1 MAEDSDIIS
10 ELRGLIGAMTEPGIN
25 EVERGAI
32 RRYADAVGNPN
43 PLYSDVEYARNSR
56 YGEVICPPGFFG
68 WPMKASTGAVEV
80 MAPVFG
86 ALFKA
91 GLVRILDG
99 GVAYEFFLPVH
110 AGDTLAWYARF
121 VDARE
126 REGKTGKMVFLTF
139 ETTYINQR
147 GDLVAKARN
156 TFLGR

>member
-1 MAEDSDIIS
+1 MTEGSAVMD

-25 EVERGAI
+25 EVERGAV
-32 RRYADAVGNPN
+32 RRYAEAVGNPN
-43 PLYSDVEYARNSR
+43 PLYSDVEYAKKSR
-56 YGEVICPPGFFG
+56 YWEVICPPGFFG
-68 WPMKASTGAVEV
+68 WPIKASTGAVEV
-80 MAPVFG
+80 MAPVFS

-99 GVAYEFFLPVH
+99 GMSYEFFLPVR
-110 AGDTLAWYARF
+110 AGDTLTWYARF

-126 REGKTGKMVFLTF
+126 REGKTGKMVFLSF

>member
-1 MAEDSDIIS
+1 MTEGSALMD
-10 ELRGLIGAMTEPGIN
+10 ELRGLIGAMTEPGIS

-32 RRYADAVGNPN
+32 RRYACAVGNPN
-43 PLYSDVEYARNSR
+43 PLYSDVEYARRSR

-68 WPMKASTGAVEV
+68 WPMKAFTGAVEV

-91 GLVRILDG
+91 GLVRIVDG
-99 GVAYEFFLPVH
+99 GMTYKFFLPVR
-110 AGDTLAWYARF
+110 AGDTLTWYVRF

-126 REGKTGKMVFLTF
+126 REGKTGKMVFLSF

-156 TFLGR
+156 TFLAR

>member
-1 MAEDSDIIS
+1 MTEGSAVMD

-32 RRYADAVGNPN
+32 RRYAEAVGNPN
-43 PLYSDVEYARNSR
+43 PLYSDVEYAKKSR

-68 WPMKASTGAVEV
+68 WPIKASTGAVEV
-80 MAPVFG
+80 MAPVFS

-99 GVAYEFFLPVH
+99 GMSYEFFLPVR
-110 AGDTLAWYARF
+110 AGDTLTWYARF

-126 REGKTGKMVFLTF
+126 REGKTGKMIFLSF

-156 TFLGR
+156 TFLAR

>member
-1 MAEDSDIIS
+1 MTEGSAVMD

-32 RRYADAVGNPN
+32 RRYAEAVGNPN
-43 PLYSDVEYARNSR
+43 PLYSDVEYAKKSR

-68 WPMKASTGAVEV
+68 WPIKASTGAVEV
-80 MAPVFG
+80 MAPVFS

-99 GVAYEFFLPVH
+99 GMSYEFFLPVR
-110 AGDTLAWYARF
+110 AGDTLTWYARF

-126 REGKTGKMVFLTF
+126 REGKTGKMVFLSF

-156 TFLGR
+156 TFLAR

>member
-1 MAEDSDIIS
+1 MTEGSALMD

-32 RRYADAVGNPN
+32 RRYAEAVGNPN
-43 PLYSDVEYARNSR
+43 PLYSDVEYARKSR

-80 MAPVFG
+80 MAPVFS

-99 GVAYEFFLPVH
+99 GMSYEFFLPVR
-110 AGDTLAWYARF
+110 AGDTLTWYARF
-121 VDARE
+121 ADVRE
-126 REGKTGKMVFLTF
+126 REGKTGKMVFLTT
-139 ETTYINQR
+139 EITYINQH
-147 GDLVAKARN
+147 GDLVAKVRQTFIAR
-156 TFLGR
+156 